1 MTDLDVN
8 TLAPATVES
17 EGNSESPQRVSRGER
32 APRRAPRRGSAP
44 RSSTRRSQSSEGTP
58 TSLDL
63 YVRSIAQIRV
73 LDREETYAL
82 ARKMEEAE
90 SEFRAAL
97 FSISGTGA
105 ELLGRWRARRALGLV
120 TAALSEH
127 YRDGSGE
134 DWGMVIDDAFSQ
146 LMQPIEERLELVGAK
161 GEHARARRMRLDT
174 EVAEGLGGADIALS
188 LLLEIAARFRKL
200 LDAGRNRKAL
210 AERRRNG
217 LTEPAARA
225 ALARAEAARERLESV
240 KRTFAHH
247 NVRLVV
253 NQAKRYRNMGVSYPD
268 LIQEGNL
275 GLLRA
280 VEKFD
285 YRRGFKFSTYA
296 VWWIE
301 QALVRAIQNTS
312 RTVRVPSHIYELQLR
327 GRRLSEQLR
336 QRLGRPPSRSELAE
350 ALEVDEDVMERV
362 QVSSLAIASTD
373 AALSGTEDLILGDV
387 IPDENVID
395 PTLSMDRDDLRV
407 VLDDA
412 LDSLDPRERE
422 ILRSR
427 FARDGEDIP
436 TLEEIGQKMG
446 ISRERVRQLEHR
458 ALSRLRERD
467 DVRRLHA
474 EREAEFT
481 GFGGSA

>member
-1 MTDLDVN
+1 MTDLDLN
-8 TLAPATVES
+8 TPSAASGEPES
-17 EGNSESPQRVSRGER
+17 AAGPDERKSRGAVASAR
-32 APRRAPRRGSAP
+32 APRRARAP
-44 RSSTRRSQSSEGTP
+44 RSTSRRASSDAAP

-63 YVRSIAQIRV
+63 YVRSIAHIRV

-82 ARKMEEAE
+82 AREMEQEV
-90 SEFRAAL
+90 SEFRQAL
-97 FSISGTGA
+97 FSISGTA
-105 ELLGRWRARRALGLV
+105 LDLLGRWRARQALGLV

-134 DWGMVIDDAFSQ
+134 DWGANIDALFSD
-146 LMQPIEERLELVGAK
+146 LEERIEARGELVGAK
-161 GEHARARRMRLDT
+161 SAAAREQRLHFDA
-174 EVAEGLGGADIALS
+174 EVAGRLADADIAFS
-188 LLLEIAARFRKL
+188 LLLEIAVRFREL
-200 LDAGRNRKAL
+200 LDAGRSRSAL
-210 AERRRNG
+210 AERRRLG

-225 ALARAEAARERLESV
+225 ALARAEEARGRLDAV
-240 KRTFAHH
+240 KRNFAHH

-301 QALVRAIQNTS
+301 QALVRAIQNSS

-327 GRRLSEQLR
+327 SRRVSEELR
-336 QRLGRPPSRSELAE
+336 QHLGRSPTRGEVAE
-350 ALEVDEDVMERV
+350 AMEVDEEVMERV
-362 QVSSLAIASTD
+362 QASTLSIASTD
-373 AALSGTEDLILGDV
+373 AALSGTEDLMLGDV
-387 IPDENVID
+387 IPDESVVD
-395 PTLSMDRDDLRV
+395 PAQSLDRDDLRG
-407 VLDDA
+407 VLEDA
-412 LDSLDPRERE
+412 LASLDPRERD

-427 FARDGEDIP
+427 FSRDGDDIP
-436 TLEEIGQKMG
+436 TLEQIGRRMG

-458 ALSRLRERD
+458 ALARLRERD
-467 DVRRLHA
+467 DVRRLRA
-474 EREAEFT
+474 EREAEFFEM
-481 GFGGSA
+481 GNSAS

>member
-1 MTDLDVN
+1 MTDLDLN
-8 TLAPATVES
+8 TPSAASGEPES
-17 EGNSESPQRVSRGER
+17 VPGSDARKSRGVVSPAQ
-32 APRRAPRRGSAP
+32 APRRARAPRSTPRRGASDVA
-44 RSSTRRSQSSEGTP
+44 P

-63 YVRSIAQIRV
+63 YVRSIAHIRV

-82 ARKMEEAE
+82 AREMEHEE
-90 SEFRAAL
+90 SEFRQAL
-97 FSISGTGA
+97 FSISGTA
-105 ELLGRWRARRALGLV
+105 LELLGRWRSRRALGLV

-134 DWGMVIDDAFSQ
+134 DWGASIDALFSD
-146 LMQPIEERLELVGAK
+146 LEGRIEARGELVGVK
-161 GEHARARRMRLDT
+161 GAAAREQRRQLDT
-174 EVAEGLGGADIALS
+174 EVAGRLADADITLP
-188 LLLEIAARFRKL
+188 LLLEIATRFRDL
-200 LDAGRNRKAL
+200 LNSGRSRVAL
-210 AERRRNG
+210 SERRRLG

-225 ALARAEAARERLESV
+225 ALARAEEARGQLDAV
-240 KRTFAHH
+240 KQNFAHH

-253 NQAKRYRNMGVSYPD
+253 NQAKRFRNMGVSYPD

-301 QALVRAIQNTS
+301 QALVRAIQNSS

-327 GRRLSEQLR
+327 SRRVSEELR
-336 QRLGRPPSRSELAE
+336 QHLGRSPTRAEVAE
-350 ALEVDEDVMERV
+350 ALEVDEEVMERV
-362 QVSSLAIASTD
+362 QASSLAIASTD
-373 AALSGTEDLILGDV
+373 AALAGTDDLMLGDV
-387 IPDENVID
+387 IPDESVVD
-395 PTLSMDRDDLRV
+395 PAQSVDRDDLRV
-407 VLDDA
+407 VLEDA
-412 LDSLDPRERE
+412 LESLDPRERD

-427 FARDGEDIP
+427 FSRDGDDIP
-436 TLEEIGQKMG
+436 TLEQIGRRLG

-458 ALSRLRERD
+458 ALARLRERD
-467 DVRRLHA
+467 DVRRLRA

-481 GFGGSA
+481 AVVSSAP

>member
-1 MTDLDVN
+1 MTDIDFDRASPVPN
-8 TLAPATVES
+8 EPES
-17 EGNSESPQRVSRGER
+17 QVIPSETVSRGAR
-32 APRRAPRRGSAP
+32 APRGGSA
-44 RSSTRRSQSSEGTP
+44 RRAGRRAATREVAP

-82 ARKMEEAE
+82 AREMEAAE
-90 SEFRAAL
+90 CDFRAAL
-97 FSISGTGA
+97 FSISGTAA

-120 TAALSEH
+120 SAALSTH
-127 YRDGSGE
+127 YRDGSGK
-134 DWGMVIDDAFSQ
+134 DWGAVIDSIFSKLEKPIAERFELSAVKGERASRRRAKLDAE
-146 LMQPIEERLELVGAK
+146 IAERL
-161 GEHARARRMRLDT
+161 GE
-174 EVAEGLGGADIALS
+174 AEIALP
-188 LLLEIAARFRKL
+188 LLLEIADRFREL
-200 LDAGRNRKAL
+200 LDAGRSRADV

-225 ALARAEAARERLESV
+225 ALLRAEAARQRLEGV
-240 KRTFAHH
+240 KQTFAHH

-327 GRRLSEQLR
+327 SRRVSEALR
-336 QRLGRPPSRSELAE
+336 QQLGRSPTRAELAE

-362 QVSSLAIASTD
+362 QASTLAIASTD

-387 IPDENVID
+387 IPDESVVD
-395 PTLSMDRDDLRV
+395 PALSMDRDDLRV
-407 VLDDA
+407 VLDEA
-412 LDSLDPRERE
+412 LSTLDPRERE

-436 TLEEIGQKMG
+436 TLEQIGQKMG

-458 ALSRLRERD
+458 ALARLRERD

-474 EREAEFT
+474 EREAEFSEISR
-481 GFGGSA
+481 SA

>member
-1 MTDLDVN
+1 MTDLDFN
-8 TLAPATVES
+8 TSSPASS
-17 EGNSESPQRVSRGER
+17 EPENSALTADTTSRGASKTR
-32 APRRAPRRGSAP
+32 SVVASRSA
-44 RSSTRRSQSSEGTP
+44 RRSTAHAGSP

-63 YVRSIAQIRV
+63 YVRSIAHIRV

-82 ARKMEEAE
+82 ARQMERAEAE
-90 SEFRAAL
+90 FREAL
-97 FSISGTGA
+97 FSIPGTA
-105 ELLGRWRARRALGLV
+105 LELLGRWQERRKSGLV

-127 YRDGSGE
+127 YRDGSGK
-134 DWGMVIDDAFSQ
+134 DWGAVVDAVFSELSERID
-146 LMQPIEERLELVGAK
+146 ERVKLTGVK
-161 GEHARARRMRLDT
+161 GPQARARRLKVDT
-174 EVAEGLGGADIALS
+174 EVSERLGEADIALS
-188 LLLEIAARFRKL
+188 VLLEVSAHFREL
-200 LDAGRNRKAL
+200 VDAGRRRAAL
-210 AERRRNG
+210 EARRRSG
-217 LTEPAARA
+217 LTESAARA
-225 ALARAEAARERLESV
+225 ALGRAEEARERLETV
-240 KRTFAHH
+240 KQIFAHH

-327 GRRLSEQLR
+327 GRRLSEELR
-336 QRLGRPPSRSELAE
+336 QHLGRSPTRRELAE
-350 ALEVDEDVMERV
+350 VLEVDEDVMERV
-362 QVSSLAIASTD
+362 QTSTLAIASTD
-373 AALSGTEDLILGDV
+373 AVLSGTEDLILGDV
-387 IPDENVID
+387 IPDENVVD
-395 PTLSMDRDDLRV
+395 PADSMDRDDLRG

-412 LDSLDPRERE
+412 LASLDTRERE

-436 TLEEIGQKMG
+436 TLEQIGRKMG

-458 ALSRLRERD
+458 ALARLRERD
-467 DVRRLHA
+467 DVRRLHE
-474 EREAEFT
+474 ERESQFSLR
-481 GFGGSA
+481 GSPV